1 MILLSYTCSHVMDDK
16 IHVCRNE
23 FVNMYMY
30 IVWRIYDVSSLV
42 RHGGGRVAT
51 TNLHAHTLA
60 RKRHLFIFR
69 FPFTYNIYR
78 LIRFKRTHYAA
89 RRSKP
94 SAKATETET
103 TTTRYYNYNC
113 TATCQNEKNKKKNK

>member
-1 MILLSYTCSHVMDDK
+1 MRKY
-16 IHVCRNE
+16 VCMFE
-23 FVNMYMY
+23 VAVFT
-30 IVWRIYDVSSLV
+30 LF
-42 RHGGGRVAT
+42 GGRVAT

-78 LIRFKRTHYAA
+78 LIRFKRAHTT
-89 RRSKP
+89 SKP

-103 TTTRYYNYNC
+103 TTT
-113 TATCQNEKNKKKNK
+113 TCYTTTTSAEQHFKKITKTNNKKSKIK